1 MITAVLS
8 LAMVM
13 LREALAAN
21 RGAVSP
27 DRDTSTLRSTVIA
40 ERPSVTEISRLSSLA
55 EEPSWRYC
63 STFSSISSYVNVSPF
78 KNKTNYRTNYF
89 WE

>member
-8 LAMVM
+8 LATVM
-13 LREALAAN
+13 LREAPAAS
-21 RGAVSP
+21 RGAGAP
-27 DRDTSTLRSTVIA
+27 DRDTSTLTSTVIA
-40 ERPSVTEISRLSSLA
+40 ERPSVTEISRLSSSA

-63 STFSSISSYVNVSPF
+63 STFFSISSYVKVSPF